1 MTAQGCAIGAV
12 EQQTARI
19 LRRIMKVGIYPGS
32 FDPFTDGHLDIA
44 RRAGRIFDKVIILI
58 SSNSSKGE
66 RLIPVEDMGKAIID
80 TLNDQDKY
88 MVGYLSPNLSLP
100 DFIAGNTFEHGAF
113 VVRGMRDV
121 NDAIYEMRLAEQY
134 RWFDV
139 NSDRMEVIPLFS
151 APDFRSV
158 SSSLV
163 REMIKYGKENLP
175 VPPLV
180 NELIKARYN
189 YEI

>member
-1 MTAQGCAIGAV
+1 
-12 EQQTARI
+12 
-19 LRRIMKVGIYPGS
+19 MKVGIYPGS

-100 DFIAGNTFEHGAF
+100 DFIAGNKFEHGAF
-113 VVRGMRDV
+113 VVRGMRDAD
-121 NDAIYEMRLAEQY
+121 DAIYEMRLAEQY

-151 APDFRSV
+151 APEFRSV